1 MKRVD
6 PPARPVADGTRYL
19 VMDRRFSTP
28 ITVLLDL
35 DPTAEPDFPGFAVR
49 EVTLAPPGRP
59 EGSGV
64 SARAAIGRDPGRL
77 DQFRSFPSDRA
88 VAHAGFI
95 LIEPRYVGPN
105 WSAYVLAYKPDGE
118 RPSRRPR

>member
-1 MKRVD
+1 MD
-6 PPARPVADGTRYL
+6 P
-19 VMDRRFSTP
+19 RFSPP

-49 EVTLAPPGRP
+49 EVTLDPPGRP

-64 SARAAIGRDPGRL
+64 SARDAIGRDPGRL

-88 VAHAGFI
+88 VASAGYI
-95 LIEPRYVGPN
+95 LIEPRYVGPT
-105 WSAYVLAYKPDGE
+105 WSAYVFAF
-118 RPSRRPR
+118 RPGGDRPQRR

>member
-1 MKRVD
+1 LKSIPR
-6 PPARPVADGTRYL
+6 PARATADGTRYL
-19 VMDRRFSTP
+19 VVDPRFSPP

-49 EVTLAPPGRP
+49 EVTLDPPGRP

-64 SARAAIGRDPGRL
+64 SARDAIGRDPGRL

-88 VAHAGFI
+88 VASAGYI
-95 LIEPRYVGPN
+95 LIEPRYVGPT
-105 WSAYVLAYKPDGE
+105 WSAYVFAF
-118 RPSRRPR
+118 RPGGDRPQRR